1 MSSTFVIV
9 LIFVV
14 GKIAPLF
21 YLFITTITNHQ
32 PSSKR
37 SVNRRMFSYTFICAC
52 CLLLVCLPGQPE
64 RRLLADHR
72 RHAHSRAR
80 PFSSASPRN
89 SGYYL
94 FVSNQHWLA
103 GGGWRVCVSTS
114 YPCLYFPSSPIL
126 YFKTTAPS
134 VRSADQ
140 ITEVFPTYLTLET
153 SNHLRDT
160 RLYLSTLRDKNGL
173 WCLPPSALHT

>member
-14 GKIAPLF
+14 GKMLPHYF
-21 YLFITTITNHQ
+21 TYLLLRLRTIGR
-32 PSSKR
+32 PVMDKR
-37 SVNRRMFSYTFICAC
+37 SVNRRMSSYTFICAC

-103 GGGWRVCVSTS
+103 GGGWRVCFFFLSI
-114 YPCLYFPSSPIL
+114 PIFPSSPIL
-126 YFKTTAPS
+126 YFIATAPS
-134 VRSADQ
+134 
-140 ITEVFPTYLTLET
+140 
-153 SNHLRDT
+153 
-160 RLYLSTLRDKNGL
+160 
-173 WCLPPSALHT
+173 LPPQWGQLIKSLRFSPLISP